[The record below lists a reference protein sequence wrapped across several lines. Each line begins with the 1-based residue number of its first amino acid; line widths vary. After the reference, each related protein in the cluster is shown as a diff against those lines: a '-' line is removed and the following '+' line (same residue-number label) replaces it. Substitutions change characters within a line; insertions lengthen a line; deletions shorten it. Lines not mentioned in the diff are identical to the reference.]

1 MANLLRDFQA
11 LLPASPLL
19 VGDVV
24 SIANGLVANV
34 ELPGGALIS
43 ARGAARVGQ
52 RVFVRAGA
60 IEGQA
65 PALPFVEIVV

>member
-1 MANLLRDFQA
+1 MASLLRDFQA

-24 SIANGLVANV
+24 SISNGLATI
-34 ELPGGALIS
+34 ELPDGALIS
-43 ARGAARVGQ
+43 ARGGASVGQ
-52 RVFVRAGA
+52 RVFVRGGA